1 AGLCCSS
8 ERAAKKPMTEYLR
21 KLTEMQYERTP
32 YDLGR
37 GSFRVRGDG
46 LELWPAHEDDSV
58 RIESLDVEINKISPT
73 APITDRPGPTY
84 DRLAI
89 YPRTHYVTPRQRLME
104 AM

>member
-37 GSFRVRGDG
+37 GSFRVRGDI
-46 LELWPAHEDDSV
+46 LELWPAYEDDGS
-58 RIESLDVEINKISPT
+58 RVEFFGDEIDKISRID
-73 APITDRPGPTY
+73 PITGRTSGEF

-89 YPRTHYVTPRQRLME
+89 YPRTHYVTPRERLLE
-104 AM
+104 A